1 MFHVKRVYILMV
13 LLPLLIYTAR
23 GGDTAESKPVQETE
37 TTASPVGPMEEAVSI
52 RFVYPEFGVDSLEY
66 EIDLDGQVLR
76 MFSSLDYKSRD
87 PEAENGGW
95 TGIEPL
101 TEEQISNIRSV
112 CAPMLQWE
120 DYYENLDVQDGWY
133 WHITVT
139 FRDGS
144 SFQTG
149 GHHAW
154 PEDYMQVGQE
164 LRDATG
170 VEVLWPSQE
179 P

>member
-1 MFHVKRVYILMV
+1 MFHVKRIYILLA
-13 LLPLLIYTAR
+13 LLPMLIYTAC
-23 GGDTAESKPVQETE
+23 GNDTTGSQPAQETE
-37 TTASPVGPMEEAVSI
+37 TTTSPVGPMEEMVSL
-52 RFVYPEFGVDSLEY
+52 RFVYPEFGVDVLEY

-76 MFSSLDYKSRD
+76 MFSSPDYKTRD

-95 TGIEPL
+95 TSIEPL
-101 TEEQISNIRSV
+101 TEEQIANIRSV

-120 DYYENLDVQDGWY
+120 DYYENLDVYDGWY
-133 WHITVT
+133 WRITVS

-144 SFQTG
+144 IFQTG

-164 LRDATG
+164 LRNVG
-170 VEVLWPSQE
+170 VEVLWPTQE
-179 P
+179 D